1 MQHANKVLLKV
12 LKEFIMSSCDW
23 HAKRSGQA
31 KQHTNMTKWAI
42 YRVYL
47 LFDLGETKIEEL
59 EH

>member
-23 HAKRSGQA
+23 HAKRFGQA
-31 KQHTNMTKWAI
+31 KQYTNMTKWAI

-47 LFDLGETKIEEL
+47 LFDLGETKVEEL
-59 EH
+59 EY